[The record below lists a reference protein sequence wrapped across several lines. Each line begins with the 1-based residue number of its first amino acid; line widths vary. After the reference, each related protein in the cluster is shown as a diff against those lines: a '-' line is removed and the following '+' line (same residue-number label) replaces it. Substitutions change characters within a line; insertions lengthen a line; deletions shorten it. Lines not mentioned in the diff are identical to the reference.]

1 MIRYDL
7 AAMVER
13 RKGATALLPP
23 IEDSA
28 GARADY
34 LKALRALLRAANAY
48 VRETM
53 LPEIEREIAATLT
66 MDIGGDMFARF
77 AGIVANLAY
86 AAEQMVDRILGL
98 EAKRHTAKFKA
109 QAKKALGIDLTAV
122 VREED
127 LAGYLENAATRN
139 VGLIRGLS
147 ADLVKRIQE
156 RVTTA
161 LIQGETAKALRK
173 TLTEEFG
180 IADRRAQLIAQDQ
193 IAKLNSDMNRIRHEQ
208 AGVTSYKWL
217 TSRDERVR
225 PRHRELEGK
234 IYKYGEPTG
243 AEGGLQP
250 GQPIRCRCVARG
262 LVTF

>member
-1 MIRYDL
+1 VTRYDL

-13 RKGATALLPP
+13 RKGTTAILPP

-28 GARADY
+28 GARSDY
-34 LKALRALLRAANAY
+34 LKALRAMLRGANAY
-48 VRETM
+48 VRSDL
-53 LPEIEREIAATLT
+53 LPEVEREMTANLT
-66 MDIGGDMFARF
+66 RDIGEGLFARL
-77 AGIVANLAY
+77 AGVFGNLAY

-109 QAKKALGIDLTAV
+109 QAKKALGVDLSAV

-127 LAGYLENAATRN
+127 LTGYLENAATRN

-147 ADLVKRIQE
+147 ADLVKRFQE

-180 IADRRAQLIAQDQ
+180 IADRRAQLVAADQ

-208 AGVTSYKWL
+208 AGVTSYKWM

-225 PRHRELEGK
+225 PLHRELEGK
-234 IYKYGEPTG
+234 VYTYGEETG
-243 AEGGLQP
+243 AEGGLPP
-250 GQPIRCRCVARG
+250 GQPIRCRCIARG
-262 LVTF
+262 IVQF